1 MEFTYGKQIRAILKK
16 RHMSIETMAEL
27 IERETGMKMS
37 RQNLTQR
44 LKRDNFQEQD
54 MRLFADVLG
63 CTVQLYVLE
72 NGERLPDEK
81 VSVKEAIENDM
92 TIGELL
98 GNTKRK
104 PVIRETIKS
113 ERDAAAEPDEEIF
126 EEGWDEEASA
136 EMTEDIGAGPSEDV
150 LFEEGPEEDA
160 VFEEAPA
167 EETVSGEASAEEAV
181 SEEPINIEGV
191 SETAEED
198 DFDDVSVIGE
208 EEEYETEF
216 LLEDPESDDESDE
229 ESDDLDDMTY
239 ASLQEIRPSFDDSE
253 DEIYDA
259 ERLTPEELE
268 ELEKDMGLWVEP
280 LSLPEGLIQ
289 KNKETSSGREAVE
302 MWAVPDNILA
312 KATGDHEPEIDP
324 STGEEYESNVVRSH
338 PHLVGYVQVYERSK
352 HCWFDMTEWAFRG
365 FQERKKMLL
374 GADYTEPRQLD

>member
-126 EEGWDEEASA
+126 EEDRAEEAAA
-136 EMTEDIGAGPSEDV
+136 ETTEDIG
-150 LFEEGPEEDA
+150 
-160 VFEEAPA
+160 FEEAPA
-167 EETVSGEASAEEAV
+167 EEPVFDEVPAEEAV
-181 SEEPINIEGV
+181 SEEAPAEDAV
-191 SETAEED
+191 SDEEPGGMEDVAGTAEED

-208 EEEYETEF
+208 DEEYETEF
-216 LLEDPESDDESDE
+216 LLEDPESDDESEE
-229 ESDDLDDMTY
+229 ESDDLDEMTY

-289 KNKETSSGREAVE
+289 KNKETSPGREAVE

-312 KATGDHEPEIDP
+312 KATGEHEPEIDP

>member
-113 ERDAAAEPDEEIF
+113 ERDAAAEPDEEVF
-126 EEGWDEEASA
+126 EEGRAEEAAA
-136 EMTEDIGAGPSEDV
+136 ETTEDIG
-150 LFEEGPEEDA
+150 
-160 VFEEAPA
+160 FEEAPA
-167 EETVSGEASAEEAV
+167 EEPVFDEVPAEEAV
-181 SEEPINIEGV
+181 SEEALAEDAV
-191 SETAEED
+191 SDEEPGGMEDVAGTAEED
-198 DFDDVSVIGE
+198 DFDDVSLIGE

-289 KNKETSSGREAVE
+289 KNKETSPGREAVE

-312 KATGDHEPEIDP
+312 KATGEHEPEIDP